1 MYWKAIRVRYEGDDS
16 VRVGIRI
23 YPTLHSEPILNIL
36 GALECSG
43 VKRKWTRPMKIKRWL
58 LYNPHSHSYA
68 TRFLNIT
75 IIHND
80 VSKIVEVGDKE
91 MLYGPDQDIIAGKFP
106 STVSTLKYC
115 DEWGPKKKKKKRK

>member
-43 VKRKWTRPMKIKRWL
+43 VKRKWERPMKIKRWL
-58 LYNPHSHSYA
+58 LYNPHSYSYA
-68 TRFLNIT
+68 THFLNKT
-75 IIHND
+75 IHND
-80 VSKIVEVGDKE
+80 VFEIVEFGEKGL
-91 MLYGPDQDIIAGKFP
+91 LYGFDEDIIAGKFP
-106 STVSTLKYC
+106 SMVSNLKLHN
-115 DEWGPKKKKKKRK
+115 EWEPKKKKRK